1 MSSTTTQGETFC
13 WALASPTS
21 CPAQA
26 RQRREPRSRSR
37 PRGAIL
43 LAVCASVI
51 ASLRGALCSAAE
63 PAPVSPREIVIWPGP
78 PPGGAAVQVKET
90 IVERSTTPGLHD
102 RVLMGIRRPRISV
115 YAPAKPDGSAVLI
128 LPGGAYQRVAIDKEG
143 DETARRLS
151 ARGITAAVLFYR
163 LPGDGWAA
171 GRDAPLQDAQRALR
185 LLRSGA
191 AGPLDTAR
199 IGVLGFSA
207 GGDLA
212 ANLLLRPDAGTYEV
226 VDSADRLATRPDFA
240 GFVYPGLH
248 PLPAPDGKAIAL
260 ESLVNHATPPCF
272 ILHAADDQSVPV
284 EGSLKLFSALKAANV
299 PAEMHIFDEGGHG
312 FGIRL
317 VAGKPAEAWPDLFLR
332 WGEQHHFF
340 RGVSRRAR

>member
-1 MSSTTTQGETFC
+1 MSS
-13 WALASPTS
+13 
-21 CPAQA
+21 
-26 RQRREPRSRSR
+26 PRS
-37 PRGAIL
+37 AML
-43 LAVCASVI
+43 LAVCSFLGASVT
-51 ASLRGALCSAAE
+51 GARSSAAE
-63 PAPVSPREIVIWPGP
+63 RAPAPPREIAIWPGS
-78 PPGGAAVQVKET
+78 PPGGAAVQVEET

-102 RVLMGIRRPRISV
+102 RVLMGIRRPRLSV

-171 GRDAPLQDAQRALR
+171 ARDAPLQDAQRAIR
-185 LLRSGA
+185 LLRAGA

-212 ANLLLRPDAGTYEV
+212 ANLSLRPDAPTYEA
-226 VDSADRLATRPDFA
+226 VDSADRLSTRPDFA

-248 PLPAPDGKAIAL
+248 TLPAPDGKAVSL
-260 ESLVNHATPPCF
+260 ESLVNPATPPCF

-284 EGSLKLFSALKAANV
+284 AGSLSFFSALKAANV
-299 PAEMHIFDEGGHG
+299 PVEMHIFDEGGHG

-332 WGEQHHFF
+332 WGAQHHFF
-340 RGVSRRAR
+340 RGVSRQAR